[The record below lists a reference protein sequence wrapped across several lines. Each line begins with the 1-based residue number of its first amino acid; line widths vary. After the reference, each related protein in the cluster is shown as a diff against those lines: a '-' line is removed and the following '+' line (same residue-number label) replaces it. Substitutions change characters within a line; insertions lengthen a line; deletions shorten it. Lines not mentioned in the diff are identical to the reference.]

1 MGQILET
8 RAILLV
14 GDGFWLLTRSLHS
27 PALQKK
33 AGPSVIELNGPGM
46 PKRLLGFLFPAAA
59 ARGDDNRAEPPQLDA
74 ITDAQARG
82 QVYISDL
89 PADIE
94 PARKLLQSYSG
105 IRAKDV
111 DGHIQTIV
119 CHPSILTVLM
129 MAETIWSFNY

>member
-1 MGQILET
+1 
-8 RAILLV
+8 
-14 GDGFWLLTRSLHS
+14 
-27 PALQKK
+27 
-33 AGPSVIELNGPGM
+33 M

-59 ARGDDNRAEPPQLDA
+59 ARGDETWAEPPQLDA
-74 ITDAQARG
+74 IADAQARG

-94 PARKLLQSYSG
+94 PARRLLRSYSG

-119 CHPSILTVLM
+119 SH
-129 MAETIWSFNY
+129 